1 MAVDNYNSNINVNV
15 NTGQSLAE
23 LRRLQ
28 AALSEFNQAVV
39 RGNRNAAISQEA
51 INSRLIQQVNSI
63 QGLSAAQARITG
75 TTERFTTALE
85 RNKLTL
91 REYARYSAAGLL
103 EGGLGKTLSKRVGL
117 IRNAFA
123 QERTILRRAYED
135 RVKLLQSQW
144 IRLTK
149 PGIAGGTE
157 GLRITPTT
165 LKSMDDFATK
175 TQLAAQRMQILNAT
189 MRQGATGLINW
200 GKNTQ
205 WAGRQLMVGLTMPLV
220 MLGVTS
226 AKVFRE
232 MEMATLRFRR
242 VYGDLFTS
250 ETETNAAVNNIMR
263 IGQEFAKLGIP
274 IKDTM
279 EMAADAAA
287 AGFGGKALEAQ
298 VTQANKL
305 AVLGQIEQQQALETT
320 ISLQNA
326 LQISTEDLASSI
338 DFLNAVE
345 NQTVVSLDDITIAIP
360 KVAPIIRQLGGDVKD
375 LAFFLTAMKEGGIN
389 ASEGAN
395 ALKSGLASLIN
406 PTDKASEM
414 LAGFGINIK
423 GIVEANAGNLRAIVV
438 GFAQALDTL
447 DPLNRARAIEQLFG
461 KFQFAR
467 LSTLFQNVI
476 KDGTQASRVL
486 DLMSASTEE
495 LAILSER
502 ELGKVEEAIGVQ
514 FTKTLEEVKLQLLPL
529 GKLFLES
536 MLPVLKFVGRIIEN
550 FNELGDGT
558 KRFILVFATAFPA
571 VLMALGLFGNLVGN
585 TVKAVWGF
593 TMIMRKAT
601 GASTVLGSTFN
612 YMTTAELENVSMTA
626 AMNTGHTKLIE
637 VFNIEATAAR
647 QLAIAYNQ
655 ASAAAAR
662 LAATNPGFFVGG
674 KAGAAG
680 ATSKLPKKFN
690 RGTKNVKYYA
700 KGTDT
705 VPAMLTPGEAV
716 IPAESAQDPAN
727 KPLIQAMIA
736 GEKAQSFGV
745 GDSEVKSQSA
755 GLSAAA
761 KKRNV
766 AARSYMILSPQE
778 EAAKEKRS
786 QAAKRGWET
795 RRLNAIKNETAM
807 IQQSAEDK
815 KKTQQAERKAKVGKI
830 AGGVSAG
837 LGVASMG
844 AFATGNTGLGMGL
857 MGASFLASFAPLLMN
872 PYVAAGAAVL
882 AFAGIIYAGNRIM
895 AERARKEEQFIR
907 SITATTEQMKKVSEI
922 TGKVGASELMAT
934 RRTSGVLGQ
943 YNEAGRVG
951 RQFGSQ
957 FLSSDIG
964 KQVNKAFMTNKD
976 VYGTE
981 KAAKDFALQLG
992 AYISDGVMTAEQAR
1006 SVAEQIS
1013 TNLGDAGLYARIT
1026 GELTMLVGPNGEDL
1040 LREPLK
1046 ARVNLIQE
1054 SGKKAREL
1062 LKETDVVGGGRKA
1075 PAQLA
1080 GLAGTSAEFAQAQLD
1095 AFTIYYEKQIKA
1107 KKDQLAMTKDK
1118 EEQLGIQQEI
1128 NMLISQQIAGEKTL
1142 TAEVAKS
1149 LKISLK
1155 QFKEIQNTTTRSLF
1169 GGDAEE
1175 DAYFDALKGKVK
1187 DIFKG
1192 TDFETSA
1199 NRLLETLSKIS
1210 DENAFRQD
1218 EFKKAGFESAEAAQD
1233 FEVEMQLLLANKLA
1247 NPDQIESI
1255 IRMFGGTEGGNLGT
1269 LSAALNLS
1277 VKTQGAA
1284 KTFEL
1289 QSLLAGIGSGK
1300 KAKAIA
1306 QNIFLK
1312 VTALPTEQF
1321 DQTSKAIAVISEL
1334 NGTEI
1339 NMKVMLEGLGED
1351 GLLQFSRDLAAIEEI
1366 DFSKD
1371 PKEIAIALKTAGF
1384 PEGGVDTIIENW
1396 EYYKKLAPE
1405 VRKEAIQKY
1414 LTFYQ
1419 FRTDF
1424 QDPEAKAEWLSRY
1437 AKKKAMEASQGKK
1450 YKEVY
1455 DIVYSFSME
1464 GAKGKTDEE
1473 LAQLDVETFYG
1484 TPTTTDVVPPGAG
1497 DGTKKD
1503 RAGRD
1508 TALDNLLN
1516 KLKMV
1521 RDAAINAEGGV
1532 KELLRITQGKG
1543 INKFSGVLQQ
1553 LQEGVIAK
1561 DKKGK
1566 VIGKDIQAN
1575 RGFLDFVS
1583 GLDKETMAQFITVTK
1598 KGKVVL
1604 TEFGK
1609 AANEAF
1615 AELPI
1620 GEFQESQKRTAEG
1633 AIAQRQAFLKL
1644 RAAGVEY
1651 GQALEMIKDESLAI
1665 AIVSK
1670 DIKPD
1675 ELKAMADEAERAKK
1689 EVELLNLALRQT
1701 AQATRDKTTEL
1712 QTTLAALTGAT
1723 TGELQKILSEELGIS
1738 VGTFTKEQLAQIA
1751 NTPELAQGI
1760 SDLLSGAVPSEEIAN
1775 KIKDIFDV
1783 LEGVTINA
1791 DLQLGIDMK
1800 VDIVAAIKKQIDEI
1814 SSQVNKYFQLRRA
1827 LIERQFRSEKRK
1839 AEEAVRVAEERV
1851 RVEQEAVNVIQKR
1864 IDAIQ
1869 TEIDKAKLA
1878 IELRFDVPLKTAQDA
1893 SEKLSRSI
1901 ETDLS
1906 REIERLQELSD
1917 DLSRSVELEFSKP
1930 IEDLQ
1935 SQIDALSRSIDIN
1948 FERPIAALQEES
1960 SDLSN
1965 ELELMDRVVDS
1976 INEKY
1981 DKQEESLQKIS
1992 DINQDIANQ
2001 EKARISLA
2009 DALSQGDISAAA
2021 QLAQEM
2027 RNEAAQKAVGDQSDN
2042 LRLAREQEIG
2052 RVIAS
2057 NGMTRKQIEDRQF
2070 AIGQQIF
2077 ALEEQRELVDIRVLA
2092 LQDRIYAIEQA
2103 REIKNRE
2110 MSVLADQIYTLGEQ
2124 REQQQLILRGIE
2136 DDIYNIEKA
2145 RKVELDAIEIK
2156 ERQILTI
2163 RLSELLPAQAL
2174 LDIENSKLD
2183 AARLTLEKVQQRT
2196 EAALAGLQAEED
2208 AWGDVELAIL
2218 DAELATFNFNKELER
2233 AIGLAKQLAIAMGG
2247 TYSANNKVGS
2257 SGGAVVRETKTV
2269 VKSVSKTKCASGKAN
2284 YIEEYVNG
2292 LMQSST
2298 FSSCVVADS
2307 SESSD
2312 PNKAAAD
2319 KAAADAAALAA
2330 IAAADAAA
2338 AALALEKVIKEGAIS
2353 TIIAAGTTEEINN
2366 AVAAAVSVGES
2377 ASNIA
2382 NAMFSGLT
2390 LQGMDPSL
2398 AASTA
2403 RYTGQAIA
2411 YQQSLSKP
2419 SGGGGGGGFYGEM
2432 QMLAK
2437 GGMVKPKYFGFGG
2450 FARGSDTIPAML
2462 SPGEFIMSKYA
2473 VKDFGVDNM
2482 KAINDGTY
2490 NGDSVYNYSISVNVK
2505 SGANPDEIARSVMTQ
2520 IKQIDSQRI
2529 KGQRV

>member
-745 GDSEVKSQSA
+745 GDSKVKSQSA

-795 RRLNAIKNETAM
+795 RRLNAIKKETAM

-815 KKTQQAERKAKVGKI
+815 KKTQQAEKRAKVGKI

-857 MGASFLASFAPLLMN
+857 MGASFLASFVPLLMN

-964 KQVNKAFMTNKD
+964 KQINTAFMKNKD
-976 VYGTE
+976 MYGTE
-981 KAAKDFALQLG
+981 RAAKDFALQLG

-1026 GELTMLVGPNGEDL
+1026 GELMMLVGPNGEDL
-1040 LREPLK
+1040 LRDPLQ
-1046 ARVNLIQE
+1046 ARVNLVQE
-1054 SGKKAREL
+1054 SRKTGKRLLGEMPTPDEL
-1062 LKETDVVGGGRKA
+1062 GFMAKKPVASRPGGRA
-1075 PAQLA
+1075 IAAQLA
-1080 GLAGTSAEFAQAQLD
+1080 GVAGTGAEFAQAQLD

-1155 QFKEIQNTTTRSLF
+1155 QFKEVQNTTTTSLF

-1306 QNIFLK
+1306 QDIFLK

-1371 PKEIAIALKTAGF
+1371 PKEISIALKTAGF

-1424 QDPEAKAEWLSRY
+1424 QDSKAKAEWLERY

-1455 DIVYSFSME
+1455 EIVYSFSME

-1484 TPTTTDVVPPGAG
+1484 TPTTTDVVTPGAG
-1497 DGTKKD
+1497 DGTDKG

-1644 RAAGVEY
+1644 RAAGVDY
-1651 GQALEMIKDESLAI
+1651 AQALKMIEDETLAI
-1665 AIVSK
+1665 AIVNK
-1670 DIKPD
+1670 DIKPN
-1675 ELKAMADEAERAKK
+1675 ELRAMADEAARAAK
-1689 EVELLNLALRQT
+1689 EVQILNMALRQT
-1701 AQATRDKTTEL
+1701 AQETRNKTTQL
-1712 QTTLAALTGAT
+1712 QTTLKALQGAT
-1723 TGELQKILSEELGIS
+1723 GGELQKVLGQGLGKA
-1738 VGTFTKEQLAQIA
+1738 VGEFTKEQLALIA
-1751 NTPELAQGI
+1751 SDPGLAQGI
-1760 SDLLSGAVPSEEIAN
+1760 SDLLSGAVPEEEIAN
-1775 KIKDIFDV
+1775 KIKDIFDA
-1783 LEGVTINA
+1783 LDGTTINA
-1791 DLQLGIDMK
+1791 NLQLDIDMA
-1800 VDIVAAIKKQIDEI
+1800 VDPVSAVKKQIDEI
-1814 SSQVNKYFQLRRA
+1814 GSMMNKYFQMRRMQ
-1827 LIERQFRSEKRK
+1827 IEREFRSEKRA
-1839 AEEAVRVAEERV
+1839 AEEAVSAAEERV
-1851 RVEQEAVNVIQKR
+1851 RAEQKVVEEIQNR

-1869 TEIDKAKLA
+1869 LEIDKAKLA
-1878 IELRFDVPLKTAQDA
+1878 IDLRYDVPLKTAQDA
-1893 SEKLSRSI
+1893 AEKLSRSI

-1917 DLSRSVELEFSKP
+1917 DLSRSIELEFTRP
-1930 IEDLQ
+1930 IETLQ
-1935 SQIDALSRSIDIN
+1935 SEIDTLSRSIETN

-1965 ELELMDRVVDS
+1965 ELELMDKVVES

-1981 DKQEESLQKIS
+1981 DKQEEALQSIS
-1992 DINQDIANQ
+1992 DINQDIASQ
-2001 EKARISLA
+2001 ERNRISLA

-2027 RNEAAQKAVGDQSDN
+2027 RNEAAQKAASSESDR
-2042 LRLAREQEIG
+2042 LRVARENELSRVLAR
-2052 RVIAS
+2052 

-2077 ALEEQRELVDIRVLA
+2077 NLEEQREQVDIRVLA
-2092 LQDRIYAIEQA
+2092 LQDRIYVIEQA
-2103 REIKNRE
+2103 RAVKNTEINA
-2110 MSVLADQIYTLGEQ
+2110 LADQIYNLGEQ
-2124 REQQQLILRGIE
+2124 REAQQLRLKAIE
-2136 DDIYNIEKA
+2136 DTIYNLEKA

-2156 ERQILTI
+2156 EREILVI
-2163 RLSELLPAQAL
+2163 RLNELIPAQAL
-2174 LDIENSKLD
+2174 LDLENSKLET
-2183 AARLTLEKVQQRT
+2183 ARLSLEAVQAR
-2196 EAALAGLQAEED
+2196 EKAALEGLQAEED
-2208 AWGDVELAIL
+2208 AWNDVELAIL
-2218 DAELATFNFNKELER
+2218 EAELAMWDFNAALEE
-2233 AIGLAKQLAIAMGG
+2233 AIRLAQQLAALM
-2247 TYSANNKVGS
+2247 
-2257 SGGAVVRETKTV
+2257 
-2269 VKSVSKTKCASGKAN
+2269 ASLG
-2284 YIEEYVNG
+2284 
-2292 LMQSST
+2292 
-2298 FSSCVVADS
+2298 
-2307 SESSD
+2307 
-2312 PNKAAAD
+2312 
-2319 KAAADAAALAA
+2319 
-2330 IAAADAAA
+2330 
-2338 AALALEKVIKEGAIS
+2338 
-2353 TIIAAGTTEEINN
+2353 
-2366 AVAAAVSVGES
+2366 
-2377 ASNIA
+2377 
-2382 NAMFSGLT
+2382 
-2390 LQGMDPSL
+2390 
-2398 AASTA
+2398 
-2403 RYTGQAIA
+2403 
-2411 YQQSLSKP
+2411 
-2419 SGGGGGGGFYGEM
+2419 SGGGGGGSFGTASYKTGTQYGDVVGQESAIERVQEAIGYNPEEGYDGQFTKVENKIALKGIVENQKNLTD
-2432 QMLAK
+2432 QMILDYFTSTDEAVNAALDSTREYMSDVIKNVAEGVATNSEVLDYANVVGRLTGQRVALAGGGSVK
-2437 GGMVKPKYFGFGG
+2437 DKVKYMMGGGNIMPKYMNDGGMFK
-2450 FARGSDTIPAML
+2450 AINTDTVPAML
-2462 SPGEFIMSKYA
+2462 SPGEFVMSKYA
-2473 VKDFGVDNM
+2473 VKNFGVDNM

-2490 NGDSVYNYSISVNVK
+2490 AGESVYNYSISVNVK

-2529 KGQRV
+2529 RGQRVS